1 MHKSMNKDESP
12 NQLDEMRPEYDL
24 AELLKGGVRGKY
36 AERYRQATNVVVL
49 APDVAQAFPTEADVN
64 RALRL
69 VMQLAQVPHLERD
82 IIEDKVQAAL
92 FEKEST
98 YDIDKSGK

>member
-1 MHKSMNKDESP
+1 VP
-12 NQLDEMRPEYDL
+12 
-24 AELLKGGVRGKY
+24 
-36 AERYRQATNVVVL
+36 

-69 VMQLAQVPHLERD
+69 VMLLAQVAHLERD
-82 IIEDKVQAAL
+82 VVEYKGQAAL
-92 FEKEST
+92 FEKESK

>member
-1 MHKSMNKDESP
+1 MNNDESP
-12 NQLDEMRPEYDL
+12 NQVDDLRPEYDL
-24 AELLKGGVRGKY
+24 AELLRAGVRGKY
-36 AERYRQATNVVVL
+36 AERYRQGTNVVVL

-82 IIEDKVQAAL
+82 LVEQPLHAAL
-92 FEKEST
+92 FETESK
-98 YDIDKSGK
+98 YDVDKSGK